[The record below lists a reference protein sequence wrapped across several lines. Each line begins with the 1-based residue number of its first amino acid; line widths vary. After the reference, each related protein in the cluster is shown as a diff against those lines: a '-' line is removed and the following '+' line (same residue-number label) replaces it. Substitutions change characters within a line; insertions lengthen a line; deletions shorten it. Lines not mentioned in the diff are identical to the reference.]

1 MTLTVYGIKN
11 CSSVKKALTI
21 LDDQQIPY
29 DFFDFKKQ
37 EMTQDLLDTFIS
49 EFGMD
54 KVLNKRSTTWRKLSD
69 EEKET
74 ASHDGCDK
82 NNAAKDLMIAQPN
95 LIKRP
100 IILGQ
105 DKTKTVAT
113 IGFDH
118 DAIIAAIS

>member
-11 CSSVKKALTI
+11 CSSVKKALNI
-21 LDDQQIPY
+21 LDDHQIAY

-37 EMTQDLLDTFIS
+37 EMTNDLLDTFIKA
-49 EFGMD
+49 FGMD

-69 EEKET
+69 DVKEN
-74 ASHDGCDK
+74 ASRDD
-82 NNAAKDLMIAQPN
+82 NAAKDLMIAQPN

-100 IILGQ
+100 IILGNDK
-105 DKTKTVAT
+105 DKTIAT

>member
-21 LDDQQIPY
+21 LDNQQIPY

-37 EMTQDLLDTFIS
+37 EMTQELLDTFIS

-69 EEKET
+69 EEKNA
-74 ASHDGCDK
+74 ASIDD
-82 NNAAKDLMIAQPN
+82 NAAKDLMIAQPN

>member
-11 CSSVKKALTI
+11 CSSVKKALNI
-21 LDDQQIPY
+21 LDEHQVTY

-37 EMTQDLLDTFIS
+37 EMTNDLLDKFIN
-49 EFGMD
+49 EFGME

-69 EEKET
+69 EDKDA
-74 ASHDGCDK
+74 ASRDD
-82 NNAAKDLMIAQPN
+82 NAAKELMITQPN

-100 IILGQ
+100 IVLGH
-105 DKTKTVAT
+105 DKTKNIAT

>member
-1 MTLTVYGIKN
+1 MTFTVYGIKN

-21 LDDQQIPY
+21 LDEHQITY

-37 EMTQDLLDTFIS
+37 AMSGELLDKFIA

-69 EEKET
+69 EEKDA
-74 ASHDGCDK
+74 ASRDD
-82 NNAAKDLMIAQPN
+82 NAAKTLMIAQPN

-100 IILGQ
+100 IILGHDK
-105 DKTKTVAT
+105 DKTIAT
-113 IGFDH
+113 IGFDN

>member
-21 LDDQQIPY
+21 LDEQQIPY

-37 EMTQDLLDTFIS
+37 AMTNDLLDKFIK

-54 KVLNKRSTTWRKLSD
+54 KVLNKRSTTWRKLSN
-69 EEKET
+69 EEKDA
-74 ASHDGCDK
+74 ASCDD
-82 NNAAKDLMIAQPN
+82 NTAKDLMIAQPN

-100 IILGQ
+100 IILGR
-105 DKTKTVAT
+105 DNTKTIAT